1 MEEAIRS
8 LGSDI
13 TLPPLILTPVIADK
27 QHHPDLP
34 FPNFAST
41 QQLVGNTSGL
51 MVKCSRQ
58 DRRATSSHQRRSRG
72 GEWIVGDAE
81 ELEEPPD
88 DAVGGVARG
97 RPLCAP
103 RHPPRR
109 DDPTAP
115 VFPNRSNGGSRTDRP
130 MNWDSPARRA
140 LLYENL
146 LKPVLATVRLPA
158 SVPARHRGRPRAPG
172 RSRRPVTRP
181 SSG

>member
-13 TLPPLILTPVIADK
+13 TLPPLILTPVIADE

-34 FPNFAST
+34 FPNFASR
-41 QQLVGNTSGL
+41 QQLVGTTSGL

-88 DAVGGVARG
+88 DAVGG
-97 RPLCAP
+97 
-103 RHPPRR
+103 
-109 DDPTAP
+109 
-115 VFPNRSNGGSRTDRP
+115 GGSRTTSVRTSPPTPPRRPDRARVP
-130 MNWDSPARRA
+130 EPQQRRLPNRPPDELGFARRA
-140 LLYENL
+140 
-146 LKPVLATVRLPA
+146 
-158 SVPARHRGRPRAPG
+158 G
-172 RSRRPVTRP
+172 RSCTRTC
-181 SSG
+181 